1 MNLKFI
7 VLSLFLLFF
16 NCQGQELSDQIQI
29 VDKITGFKMDLP
41 EGFEQLTDSEMSKM
55 MTIGKEKI
63 DNVYHSDI
71 ELSGGDPMMF
81 KKDNYNYFI
90 IHIKDYDP
98 AVDGDYND
106 AVVNTNNVLY
116 ETYRQ
121 TFKNANID
129 TFSSSEKI
137 DGVTFDRYSIKIE
150 IPPKTNMKI
159 LSYSTYKEGKDIAV
173 SVAYSN
179 DEIGEEIL
187 KALRSAKFSE

>member
-1 MNLKFI
+1 MI
-7 VLSLFLLFF
+7 
-16 NCQGQELSDQIQI
+16 
-29 VDKITGFKMDLP
+29 
-41 EGFEQLTDSEMSKM
+41 
-55 MTIGKEKI
+55 
-63 DNVYHSDI
+63 
-71 ELSGGDPMMF
+71 F

-121 TFKNANID
+121 TFKNAKID
-129 TFSSSEKI
+129 TVTSSEKI